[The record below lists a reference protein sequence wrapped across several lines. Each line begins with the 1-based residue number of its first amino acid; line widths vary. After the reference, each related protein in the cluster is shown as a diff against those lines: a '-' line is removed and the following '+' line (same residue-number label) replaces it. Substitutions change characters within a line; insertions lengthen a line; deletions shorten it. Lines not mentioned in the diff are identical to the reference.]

1 MRPIFSVIIAA
12 YNSEQ
17 YIKQCLDSVIKQT
30 ERLIEVIVVND
41 GSQDNTREIIET
53 YAEKDHRINV
63 IHKQENQGKSKAIID
78 ALERVTGEYV
88 TLLDSD
94 DWINEN
100 YYTEIKK
107 KLVNAPEVLIAGY
120 ILEPGGKKICTH
132 YKIDCMMSG
141 IDLVKSNPLV
151 HTSYDASFSWRMFFK
166 TDFLKENHFMP
177 DTKIVIGE
185 DTEFNLRVLKI
196 AKKTLAV
203 DCAGYH
209 YRTNNQN
216 SLVHQSYKPTLEN
229 DLNLQY
235 PTRRNFCKEKK
246 YIQNMARYYTDV
258 MIFNVIRNAKQQP
271 NGLQIDDMKRLLNAK
286 WLRESYKLIKYNGYT
301 RSSCPCK
308 EKILRFCMEKR
319 LFVLCYLYYKI
330 R

>member
-1 MRPIFSVIIAA
+1 
-12 YNSEQ
+12 
-17 YIKQCLDSVIKQT
+17 
-30 ERLIEVIVVND
+30 LIEVIVVND

-166 TDFLKENHFMP
+166 TALLKENHFMP

-203 DCAGYH
+203 DCASYH

-235 PTRRNFCKEKK
+235 PTRRNFCKEKN
-246 YIQNMARYYTDV
+246 I
-258 MIFNVIRNAKQQP
+258 
-271 NGLQIDDMKRLLNAK
+271 
-286 WLRESYKLIKYNGYT
+286 
-301 RSSCPCK
+301 
-308 EKILRFCMEKR
+308 
-319 LFVLCYLYYKI
+319 YKI
-330 R
+330 WQDIIRM